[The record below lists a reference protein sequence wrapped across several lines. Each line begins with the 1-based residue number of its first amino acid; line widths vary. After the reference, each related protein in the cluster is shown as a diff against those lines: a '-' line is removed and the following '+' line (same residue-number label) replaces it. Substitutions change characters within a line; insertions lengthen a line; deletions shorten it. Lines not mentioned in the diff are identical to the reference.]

1 MDKWLLLEFTR
12 FLYVVL
18 WTPKQDFEVNF
29 DLCDLTQLD
38 SLCIRELENLRDTER
53 MEYTYV
59 SKVQTAL
66 VFAYYS
72 T

>member
-1 MDKWLLLEFTR
+1 MFEFTR

-38 SLCIRELENLRDTER
+38 SLCIWELENLRDTER

-59 SKVQTAL
+59 SKVQTAV